1 LLHEFLAARGDRATV
16 EAAVFS
22 PPRPTKVAELTGT
35 DAMTS
40 TMLSFHW
47 NWQKLF
53 SYAEVV
59 CFVSA
64 WAIGLL
70 IAGEGQRPDNE
81 RRATRSFAAAPDSL
95 GIQAKVIR

>member
-1 LLHEFLAARGDRATV
+1 
-16 EAAVFS
+16 
-22 PPRPTKVAELTGT
+22 VADLTEIN
-35 DAMTS
+35 AMTS
-40 TMLSFHW
+40 TMLSFRW

-64 WAIGLL
+64 WAVGLL
-70 IAGEGQRPDNE
+70 IAGEGHRPENE

-95 GIQAKVIR
+95 GNQAKLTR